1 MNKTILITGGTG
13 SWGGELISQ
22 LLTYHQP
29 QEIRIFSRNEALQ
42 VTMKQ
47 QLNDPRLTFII
58 GDIRDKQEITQ
69 ACQGVDVVYHLAALK
84 HVPLCENQPDTAL
97 KTNVIGTQHVIEAA
111 IEQRV
116 QKVIYVSTDKASNP
130 SSTYGITKAIGEK
143 LIIHANARDAHT
155 RFVSVRSGN
164 VLGSTG
170 SVADVV
176 VSRAGSNSI
185 HGLLMLHKPMLLISH
200 ASGGARTGQILNA
213 ENFQQAG
220 YAKMLLEAHLPDE
233 NFMESLFDVYQ
244 HREAYIGRMKSRE
257 AEEASAVNM
266 IMALIKE
273 TVEKNSRHEA

>member
-1 MNKTILITGGTG
+1 M
-13 SWGGELISQ
+13 ISQ

-130 SSTYGITKAIGEK
+130 ASTYGITKAISEK
-143 LIIHANARDAHT
+143 LIIHANARDTHT
-155 RFVSVRSGN
+155 RFVCVRSGN
-164 VLGSTG
+164 VLG
-170 SVADVV
+170 
-176 VSRAGSNSI
+176 
-185 HGLLMLHKPMLLISH
+185 
-200 ASGGARTGQILNA
+200 
-213 ENFQQAG
+213 
-220 YAKMLLEAHLPDE
+220 
-233 NFMESLFDVYQ
+233 
-244 HREAYIGRMKSRE
+244 
-257 AEEASAVNM
+257 
-266 IMALIKE
+266 
-273 TVEKNSRHEA
+273 